1 MLAPKKS
8 VLLGVLVGICQLP
21 PAMAQA
27 ELAKTFI
34 AVPGTNTLMTARNAV
49 RSWHA
54 NGHADEVAVIV
65 LREGDYA
72 LTEPLILDG
81 RDGNA
86 NWLAR
91 TPDKTLITGGKHIT
105 GLAATPDGHWHAA
118 PELHFEQLFINGER
132 AARSRFPAKDRLP
145 LGDLQVKE
153 LPAKRAQISVKVPA
167 EIITA
172 LTADPIALAEH
183 QILVFHKWDTSRYA
197 LSAFDPT
204 NGTITVEGQPMTS
217 WNPWNAQS
225 FYLLDN
231 CTGPSLAPG
240 AWFLGPAGELNYH
253 PLPGET
259 LGRTEAVAP
268 VLEQLLIVHG
278 ASNLHFRGLHFGYT
292 GYRLPREGCPPVQAA
307 AGIGASIQID
317 DAENLTFDNCE
328 ITHTGNYGIWL
339 RSGCRHCRI
348 EHCLLEDLG
357 AGGIRIGEMGI
368 SQNPA
373 NLTGANVIANN
384 IIRGCG
390 RIHPSAVGI
399 WIGQSAN
406 NEVTHNDISDTFY
419 TGISAGW
426 TWGYGPSQATNNDIG
441 YNRIHQIGQGV
452 LSDMGGIYTLGVSPG
467 STCAGNVIYDVR
479 AHDYGGWGIY
489 PDEGSSGWQI
499 ASNLVW
505 RCTSVLSPSGGG
517 FHQHYGASNNIVNNV
532 FALSSG
538 PPMQATR
545 VENHLSFTLE
555 HNLIISSNSAFF
567 YGPWNKLQYASGSN
581 CFVAYGQAM
590 PLFPKGNLAAW
601 QQAGHE
607 PGSILT
613 DLDLKGNWPDIT
625 IPPGSPILA
634 TGFNPFDP
642 QLAGVT
648 GDRAWKHRARES
660 KGSSRREEALNK

>member
-1 MLAPKKS
+1 MFAPQRS
-8 VLLGVLVGICQLP
+8 VLVAVLVGIGSLP
-21 PAMAQA
+21 SAITQTSA
-27 ELAKTFI
+27 AKTFT
-34 AVPGTNTLMTARNAV
+34 AVPGTNTLMTARDAV
-49 RSWHA
+49 RSWRA
-54 NGHADEVAVIV
+54 NGHADEAAMVV
-65 LREGDYA
+65 LPKGDYA
-72 LTEPLILDG
+72 LTEPLALDA

-86 NWLAR
+86 TWLAR
-91 TPDKTLITGGKHIT
+91 TPEKTLITGGKHIA
-105 GLAATPDGHWHAA
+105 GLTAAPDGHWHAA
-118 PELHFEQLFINGER
+118 PELHFEQLFINGAR
-132 AARSRFPAKDRLP
+132 ATRSRFPAEGRLP
-145 LGDLQVKE
+145 LGELQVKE
-153 LPAKRAQISVKVPA
+153 LPAKRAQITVKIPT

-172 LTADPIALAEH
+172 LTADPIPLAEH

-231 CTGPSLAPG
+231 CAGPSLVPG
-240 AWFLGPAGELNYH
+240 AWFQGPAGELNYR
-253 PLPGET
+253 PLPGEG
-259 LGRTEAVAP
+259 LDRTEAVAP
-268 VLEQLLIVHG
+268 VLEQLLIVQG
-278 ASNLHFRGLHFGYT
+278 ACNLHFQGLHFGYT

-317 DAENLTFDNCE
+317 DAENLTFNDCE
-328 ITHTGNYGIWL
+328 LAHTGNYGIWL
-339 RSGCRHCRI
+339 RSGCQNCRI
-348 EHCLLEDLG
+348 VHCLLEDLG
-357 AGGIRIGEMGI
+357 AGGIRVGEMHI

-373 NLTGANVIANN
+373 DVTGGNVIANN

-406 NEVTHNDISDTFY
+406 NQVTHNDISDTFY

-426 TWGYGPSQATNNDIG
+426 TWGYGPSQATNNAIS

-467 STCAGNVIYDVR
+467 STCVGNVIFDVR

-489 PDEGSSGWQI
+489 PDEGSSGWRI

-517 FHQHYGASNNIVNNV
+517 FHQHYGASNNIVNNI

-545 VENHLSFTLE
+545 VEDHRSFTLE
-555 HNLIISSNSAFF
+555 HNLIISTNEAFF
-567 YGPWNKLQYASGSN
+567 YGPWDRLQYASGGN
-581 CFVAYGQAM
+581 CFVAYGQTAK
-590 PLFPKGNLAAW
+590 PFPNGDLAAW

-607 PGSILT
+607 TGSILT
-613 DLDLKGNWPDIT
+613 NFELKGNWPDIT
-625 IPPGSPILA
+625 FPPGSPA
-634 TGFNPFDP
+634 FASGFKPFDP

-648 GDRAWKHRARES
+648 GDRAWKRRAREA
-660 KGSSRREEALNK
+660 GH

>member
-1 MLAPKKS
+1 MVQTAS
-8 VLLGVLVGICQLP
+8 
-21 PAMAQA
+21 
-27 ELAKTFI
+27 AKTFT
-34 AVPGTNTLMTARNAV
+34 AVPGTNTLMTARDAV
-49 RSWHA
+49 RSWRD
-54 NGHADEVAVIV
+54 NGHAGEAAVIV
-65 LREGDYA
+65 LPTGDYA
-72 LTEPLILDG
+72 LTEPLDLDA
-81 RDGNA
+81 RDGNTT
-86 NWLAR
+86 WQAR
-91 TPDKTLITGGKHIT
+91 TLEKTVITGGKQIT
-105 GLAATPDGHWHAA
+105 CLTAGADDNWHATP
-118 PELHFEQLFINGER
+118 ELRFEQLFINGER
-132 AARSRFPAKDRLP
+132 ATRSRFPAEGRLP
-145 LGDLQVKE
+145 LGDLQVKD
-153 LPAKRAQISVKVPA
+153 LPGKRAQITVKVPA
-167 EIITA
+167 QISTA
-172 LTADPIALAEH
+172 LSADTIPLAEH
-183 QILVFHKWDTSRYA
+183 QLLVFHKWDTSRYA
-197 LSAFDPT
+197 LTAFDPA
-204 NGTITVEGQPMTS
+204 NGTLTVEGQPMTS

-231 CTGPSLAPG
+231 CAGPSLAPG

-253 PLPGET
+253 PLPAES
-259 LGRTEAVAP
+259 LGHTEAVAP
-268 VLEQLLIVHG
+268 VLEQLLTVHG
-278 ASNLHFRGLHFGYT
+278 AGNLHFQGLRFAYT

-467 STCAGNVIYDVR
+467 STCVGNVIFDVC

-505 RCTSVLSPSGGG
+505 HCTSVLSPSGGG

-545 VENHLSFTLE
+545 VESHLSFTLE

-581 CFVAYGQAM
+581 CFVAYGQAA
-590 PLFPKGNLAAW
+590 PLFPKGNLTAW
-601 QQAGHE
+601 QQVGHE
-607 PGSILT
+607 SGSILT
-613 DLDLKGNWPDIT
+613 ALAVKGNWPDVSF
-625 IPPGSPILA
+625 PADSPVFA
-634 TGFNPFDP
+634 VGFKPFDA

-648 GDRAWKHRARES
+648 GDRAWMRRALES
-660 KGSSRREEALNK
+660 GNDGARHHPYFP